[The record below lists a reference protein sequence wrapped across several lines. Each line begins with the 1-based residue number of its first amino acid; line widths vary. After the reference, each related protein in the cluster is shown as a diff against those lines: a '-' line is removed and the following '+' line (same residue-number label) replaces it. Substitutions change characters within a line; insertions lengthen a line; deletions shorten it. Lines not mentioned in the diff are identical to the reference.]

1 MASTYTTNLQLEKVA
16 TGEKAGL
23 WGTVTNTNLE
33 ILEQASS
40 GYLSVDVAS
49 GDVTLLLNDGATSN
63 GKNLFFLNIALN
75 QKQSLV
81 LFQDNHLKSQI

>member
-1 MASTYTTNLQLEKVA
+1 MASTYTTNLQLEKVT

-40 GYLSVDVAS
+40 GYLSEIRRAS
-49 GDVTLLLNDGATSN
+49 CRERV
-63 GKNLFFLNIALN
+63 
-75 QKQSLV
+75 
-81 LFQDNHLKSQI
+81 